1 MGSPGLAF
9 EQTTSRR
16 QVKGGRNTLLGS
28 IPSTNPDFLW
38 SLVGSLHFM
47 RLSLKKG
54 AHVVLS
60 RAAYR
65 KSGESTGAPSFA
77 LFAKGG
83 IVRSQPLTSHGKQTC
98 SLGDLG
104 FSTQMVPGRNTQVS
118 KARPGPPTQ
127 RAKAF
132 HSAAIL
138 ASMKFGQATRLVPPS
153 IGWRASYEESRCG

>member
-1 MGSPGLAF
+1 
-9 EQTTSRR
+9 
-16 QVKGGRNTLLGS
+16 VKGGRNALLGS

-65 KSGESTGAPSFA
+65 KSGESTGAPPFA

-83 IVRSQPLTSHGKQTC
+83 MVRSHPLTPHGKQTC
-98 SLGDLG
+98 SLGDLEHPLSICPRRNHSPG
-104 FSTQMVPGRNTQVS
+104 GVGGGGAASTGWASEPAPTPMLPGYW
-118 KARPGPPTQ
+118 AGPGSC
-127 RAKAF
+127 AW
-132 HSAAIL
+132 SGID
-138 ASMKFGQATRLVPPS
+138 
-153 IGWRASYEESRCG
+153 

>member
-1 MGSPGLAF
+1 
-9 EQTTSRR
+9 
-16 QVKGGRNTLLGS
+16 LGS

-83 IVRSQPLTSHGKQTC
+83 IVRSHPLTSHGRQTC

-104 FSTQMVPGRNTQVS
+104 VPARTHYQKKPRSQKRDLGHPLNCEGRSLGCYWV
-118 KARPGPPTQ
+118 RM
-127 RAKAF
+127 R
-132 HSAAIL
+132 
-138 ASMKFGQATRLVPPS
+138 RLTPS
-153 IGWRASYEESRCG
+153 YANA

>member
-1 MGSPGLAF
+1 MVKKAQRKLGSLFASTRLRSGENKLNIKILSGWPR
-9 EQTTSRR
+9 SRFWANDEPAAR
-16 QVKGGRNTLLGS
+16 KGGRNALLGS
-28 IPSTNPDFLW
+28 SPSTNPDFLW

-83 IVRSQPLTSHGKQTC
+83 IVRSHPLTSHGKQTC
-98 SLGDLG
+98 S
-104 FSTQMVPGRNTQVS
+104 F
-118 KARPGPPTQ
+118 
-127 RAKAF
+127 
-132 HSAAIL
+132 
-138 ASMKFGQATRLVPPS
+138 
-153 IGWRASYEESRCG
+153 

>member
-1 MGSPGLAF
+1 
-9 EQTTSRR
+9 
-16 QVKGGRNTLLGS
+16 LGS

-60 RAAYR
+60 RAAYT
-65 KSGESTGAPSFA
+65 KSGESTGAPSVA

-83 IVRSQPLTSHGKQTC
+83 IVRSHPLTSHGKQTC

-104 FSTQMVPGRNTQVS
+104 VPAMTHLRGETQVS
-118 KARPGPPTQ
+118 KVRPEPLTQ
-127 RAKAF
+127 SLKA
-132 HSAAIL
+132 A
-138 ASMKFGQATRLVPPS
+138 V
-153 IGWRASYEESRCG
+153 